1 MTTDGQSVVAERA
14 LVEQLRRSLLACAG
28 DRIRSIILYGSRA
41 TGSARPD
48 SDFDVLVVE
57 KPPVVKREE
66 RRRLRAALREFP
78 HCVDVWVMDE
88 EEFRETKDVIGGIA
102 YPASKYG
109 LHIE

>member
-1 MTTDGQSVVAERA
+1 MNNNQLSATPDQR

-41 TGSARPD
+41 TMTARPD

-57 KPPVVKREE
+57 KSPVAKREE

-78 HCVDVWVMDE
+78 CPVDVWVMDE
-88 EEFRETKDVIGGIA
+88 AEFDETKDVIGGIA
-102 YPASKYG
+102 YPASRYG
-109 LHIE
+109 VHIE

>member
-1 MTTDGQSVVAERA
+1 MTTDEQSATAERP

-41 TGSARPD
+41 MGTARPE

-57 KPPVVKREE
+57 KSPVVKGEE

-78 HCVDVWVMDE
+78 HSVDVWVMGE
-88 EEFRETKDVIGGIA
+88 EEFHETKNIIGGIA
-102 YPASKYG
+102 YPANKYG
-109 LHIE
+109 VHIE